1 MKKMK
6 LAGYLFAVAVI
17 TAFVIFQSYDCRTPV
32 SLSKKL
38 LFPAHTHNVKNTLS
52 WAVRVSKDRSVDS
65 SIDILAYDL
74 DLVNKGQI
82 GHLEGIYLFH
92 YIDKSKFGKTSDVFN
107 ITTASDGML
116 FQYHQQ
122 MFSENEAAD
131 IIQKTEEKL
140 DSHPDILWHS
150 HQKVVSRSRRSMQ
163 FQDPFYNLQWHLVS

>member
-1 MKKMK
+1 MK
-6 LAGYLFAVAVI
+6 LAGYLFAVAII
-17 TAFVIFQSYDCRTPV
+17 TAFVIFQSYECRTPV
-32 SLSKKL
+32 KLSKKL
-38 LFPAHTHNVKNTLS
+38 LFPAHTHNAKNTLS
-52 WAVRVSKDRSVDS
+52 WAVRVSKDS
-65 SIDILAYDL
+65 SNAFVDILAHDL

-92 YIDKSKFGKTSDVFN
+92 YIDNSKFGKTSDVFN
-107 ITTASDGML
+107 ITTASDGSL
-116 FQYHQQ
+116 FQYHQE

>member
-6 LAGYLFAVAVI
+6 LAGYLFAVAII

-38 LFPAHTHNVKNTLS
+38 LFPAHTHNAKNTLS
-52 WAVRVSKDRSVDS
+52 WAVRVSKDSSNDFVD
-65 SIDILAYDL
+65 LFAYDL
-74 DLVNKGQI
+74 GLVNKGQI

-92 YIDKSKFGKTSDVFN
+92 YIDKSRFGKMSDIFN
-107 ITTASDGML
+107 ITIASDGRL
-116 FQYHQQ
+116 FQYHQH

-140 DSHPDILWHS
+140 DSHPDIVWHS